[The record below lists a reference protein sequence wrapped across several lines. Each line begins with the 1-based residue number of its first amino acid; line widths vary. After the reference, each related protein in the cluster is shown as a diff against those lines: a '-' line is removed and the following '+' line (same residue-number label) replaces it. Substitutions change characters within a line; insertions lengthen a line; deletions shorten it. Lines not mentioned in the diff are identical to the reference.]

1 MFSAARRR
9 VADALKE
16 REVRKI
22 VYFHCDHFEPWRGFR
37 GDVSPQNASD
47 ILDFLR
53 ILEGVDYARKLTLFY
68 KCNNYICVSDGPRQL
83 RAEGDEIG
91 FAIPS
96 ARETNI
102 ARTALEPIAHNTEHE
117 IQVHYHHEWFTGND
131 KYCMSMPATREFFA
145 QRNTPDLDRKRW
157 EIGLSL
163 ALETIRLEANIALD
177 RWFFIHGNWALN
189 GSDKEVCTI
198 TDEIARLQRLGCI
211 GDFTFPAG
219 RPQCDPH
226 YDEPVFVRP
235 VEGFKSYDLPDA
247 QASPAYGN
255 HAAAEAGKF
264 FLWSSPI
271 KASGA
276 SLDYYSR
283 QVRQRCED
291 TGNWAEEIVA
301 RSVLKDGTLFVKTHA
316 HSMYIDY
323 FEAAR
328 RPIPPHL
335 YPGVQTLFGILFDG
349 AADAGI
355 GVDFATVSEVY
366 RRYTEPAANAP
377 EEEAAAL
384 LARSLPQA
392 IAADAGAPGNVLG
405 NLPANVPRNVPEIA
419 GEINRI
425 ALAAMRQRVAELGE
439 SGAGTYAYY
448 GARINRGR
456 LLEQYEIDV
465 AEYLAAALAPGQ
477 PVVDIRCG
485 LGLLVLVLAAS
496 GHSAFGVEADQR
508 RVASFIAIRDAL
520 GGALPGAKTN
530 SSMLTGF
537 FADDLATPPP
547 REAALVFAN
556 TVCGIDLD
564 KQRAIIAAAAD
575 YAWVLFDAQNFF
587 TKRTTPEAIEGL
599 LHEFREAG
607 FEIAGKVLDFA
618 DMGEYYRATPRPQR

>member
-1 MFSAARRR
+1 MFSETRRR
-9 VADALKE
+9 VAAALKQ

-37 GDVSPQNASD
+37 GDVSAQNAAD
-47 ILDFLR
+47 ILDFIR

-68 KCNNYICVSDGPRQL
+68 KCNNYICVSDGSRQL

-96 ARETNI
+96 AREINI
-102 ARTALEPIAHNTEHE
+102 ARAALEHIAHKTEHE

-131 KYCMSMPATREFFA
+131 KYCMSMPSTREFFR
-145 QRNTPDLDRKRW
+145 QRNTPELDRKRW

-177 RWFFIHGNWALN
+177 RWFFVHGNWALN

-198 TDEIARLQRLGCI
+198 TDEIARLQRLGCV

-219 RPQCDPH
+219 RPHCDPR

-235 VEGFKSYDLPDA
+235 VEGFKSYDLPEA
-247 QASPAYGN
+247 EASPAYGN
-255 HAAAEAGKF
+255 GAAAEGGKF

-271 KASGA
+271 KATGA

-291 TGNWAEEIVA
+291 IGNWAEEIIA
-301 RSVLKDGTLFVKTHA
+301 QSVLKDGTLFVKTHA
-316 HSMYIDY
+316 HSMYVDY

-335 YPGVQTLFGILFDG
+335 HPGVQSLFGVLFDG

-355 GVDFATVSEVY
+355 AVEFATVSDVY
-366 RRYTEPAANAP
+366 RRYTEPAAANASAEP
-377 EEEAAAL
+377 AAATL
-384 LARSLPQA
+384 LAPSWRPLA
-392 IAADAGAPGNVLG
+392 AADAGAP
-405 NLPANVPRNVPEIA
+405 PANLRESA
-419 GEINRI
+419 EEINRV
-425 ALAAMRQRVAELGE
+425 ALAVMRERVAELGE

-448 GARINRGR
+448 GARIHRGR
-456 LLEQYEIDV
+456 LLEQYEVDV
-465 AEYLAAALAPGQ
+465 AEYLAAELAPGQ

-485 LGLLVLVLAAS
+485 LGILVLVLTAS
-496 GHSAFGVEADQR
+496 GHRVYGVEGDRR
-508 RVASFIAIRDAL
+508 RVASFGAIRDAV
-520 GGALPGAKTN
+520 GERLPSAKAN
-530 SSMLTGF
+530 SSVLTGF
-537 FADDLATPPP
+537 FADDLETAPPH
-547 REAALVFAN
+547 EAVLVFTN

-575 YAWVLFDAQNFF
+575 FAWVLFDGQNFF
-587 TKRTTPEAIEGL
+587 TKRSTPEDIQGL
-599 LHEFREAG
+599 LRDFTEAG
-607 FEIAGKVLDFA
+607 FEIAGKVLDFG
-618 DMGEYYRATPRPQR
+618 DMGEYYRAIRRAQR